1 MRITFILPHTG
12 HNPIGGFKVAYEYA
26 NGLAQRGHEV
36 TAVHAPI
43 CYYGDSRPLLSVRNS
58 LVFCGRMI
66 GLRGGFRPHNWF
78 QIDPR
83 VKMLWV
89 PSLDRRWIPSADAV
103 IATAWNTSEWVAGYP
118 AAKGSKYY
126 LIQHQESLFPN
137 TDTHR
142 AMATWKLPLRKIVI
156 ARWLEEIASGLG
168 EESVYIPNG
177 LDFDAFG
184 LDIPLP
190 ERDPCRLIMLYH
202 DQDWKGSRDGLAAMS
217 IAKKEIPGLKATLF
231 GVPTKP
237 EGLPDWIEY
246 VRKPAQLEL
255 RLLYNAAAIF
265 VSPSWAEG
273 WPLPPA
279 EAAQC
284 GAALCITDIGGHREY
299 AVAGET
305 ALLSPPKDSNS
316 LAKNI
321 QELIRNSEL
330 RYGLASRANALIR
343 QFTWHRAVTEFERTL
358 FSRTDSSMHRSGL
371 EGFDLFAKQD
381 HV

>member
-1 MRITFILPHTG
+1 MKISFILPHAG

-43 CYYGDSRPLLSVRNS
+43 CYYGDSRPLLPVRNS

-184 LDIPLP
+184 LDLPLL

-202 DQDWKGSRDGLAAMS
+202 DLDWKGSRDGLAAMS

-246 VRKPAQLEL
+246 VRKPAQMEL
-255 RLLYNAAAIF
+255 RRLYNEAAIF

-284 GAALCITDIGGHREY
+284 GAALCLTDIGGHREY
-299 AVAGET
+299 AVAGES
-305 ALLSPPKDSNS
+305 ALLSPPKDSDA
-316 LAKNI
+316 LARNI
-321 QELIRNSEL
+321 LALVKDSEL
-330 RYGLASRANALIR
+330 RTRLALCAHGFIQ
-343 QFTWHRAVTEFERTL
+343 QFTWDLAVQRMEKYVRETR
-358 FSRTDSSMHRSGL
+358 
-371 EGFDLFAKQD
+371 
-381 HV
+381 